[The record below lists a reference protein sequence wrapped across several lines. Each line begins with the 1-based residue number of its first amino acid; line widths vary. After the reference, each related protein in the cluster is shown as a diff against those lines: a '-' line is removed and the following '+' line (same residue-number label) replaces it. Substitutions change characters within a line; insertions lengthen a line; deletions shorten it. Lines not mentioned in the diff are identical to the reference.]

1 MSNLQSIIKS
11 FHLQDE
17 LNPKV
22 WYLPNEKYMGDPD
35 GQVYKMRPKVR
46 ERLLEIANIFI
57 EFLDMNVVIS
67 DITMTGSLANY
78 NWSQYSDIDLHL
90 MADFNQFSEEELPL
104 YKELFT
110 LKKTI
115 FNDKHNIKI
124 FGYDVELY
132 LQDSNEPHVSTGVYS
147 VLNDEWITDPK
158 KEDVEVDKER
168 IQQKSQQWMDIIDT
182 VIEDAQDEPIDEA
195 KNLIKKYR
203 DKLKKFR
210 TSGLSEGGEYSD
222 ENLVFK
228 VLRRNGYIEKLI
240 NFTNKHIDKKLSL
253 KEKMSNY

>member
-22 WYLPNEKYMGDPD
+22 WKSEGDSY
-35 GQVYKMRPKVR
+35 VMRPLVR
-46 ERLLEIANIFI
+46 ARLLEIANIFI
-57 EFLDMNVVIS
+57 EFLDVNVVIS

-147 VLNDEWITDPK
+147 VLNNEWITDPK
-158 KEDVEVDKER
+158 KENVEVDKKR
-168 IQQKSQQWMDIIDT
+168 IKEKSEQWMRIIDG
-182 VIEDAQDEPIDEA
+182 VLENAQDEPIDEA